1 MVVTLKGASMDFI
14 ADLGELALATR
25 LKRLSERLMKDVSR
39 VYRDLGIDFK
49 ANWFS
54 ILYALGQESPMSV
67 TELARALG
75 LSHPAVNQ
83 IAAQLLSRGLVGQ
96 GKDESDERKRLLHL
110 TPMGRQLID
119 ELEPVWNEIRLANRA
134 LLREAGGDL
143 LGNLTRVE
151 AALDENSM
159 VNRVNKRLGLPTTP
173 RVKIVDY
180 RPAYKKHFIS
190 LNIEWL
196 EKYFTVEE
204 TDIRILSD
212 PNRKILKRGGTI
224 LFALLDEKV
233 AGTCAL
239 IKHTEGMME
248 LAKMGV
254 TAEAQGHGVGTAL
267 AEAIIKRARKAGAK
281 EVYLHTSPVL
291 KKACRL
297 YRRLGFRKIK
307 RSPVPGDDAKRYK
320 RCSIAMVLKLR

>member
-1 MVVTLKGASMDFI
+1 MDFI
-14 ADLGELALATR
+14 AHLKELALATR
-25 LKRLSERLMKDVSR
+25 LRRLSERLMKDVSR

-67 TELARALG
+67 TELARTLG

-83 IAAQLLSRGLVGQ
+83 IAAQLLARGLIGQ
-96 GKDESDERKRLLHL
+96 SKDESDERKRLLQL

-119 ELEPVWNEIRLANRA
+119 ELEPVWSEIRLANRA
-134 LLREAGGDL
+134 LLKESGGDL
-143 LGNLTRVE
+143 LGDLTRVE

-159 VNRVNKRLGLPTTP
+159 ANRVSKRLGLPTTP
-173 RVKIVDY
+173 RIKIVDY
-180 RPAYKKHFIS
+180 RPAYKKHFNS

-204 TDIRILSD
+204 TDISVLGD

-224 LFALLDEKV
+224 LFALLDGRV
-233 AGTCAL
+233 VGTCAL
-239 IKHTEGMME
+239 IKHGDGVME
-248 LAKMGV
+248 IAKMGV
-254 TAEAQGHGVGTAL
+254 TARAQGHGVGTAL
-267 AEAIIKRARKAGAK
+267 AEAIIERARKDGARQ
-281 EVYLHTSPVL
+281 VYLHTSPVL

-297 YRRLGFRKIK
+297 YRKLGFRKIT
-307 RSPVPGDDAKRYK
+307 RSPVPGDDAKRYR
-320 RCSIAMVLKLR
+320 RCSIAMVLKLH